1 MDDIIIVD
9 YNPLWPHLFQ
19 QEAIRIRE
27 ALGED
32 LIIRLEHIGSTAVP
46 GLPAKP
52 IIDLLIGV
60 NSIPEARQ
68 TAVPALEAIGY
79 AFWHDDPDPNHLFFV
94 KGLPPNGPRSHH
106 IHIGPAEGSEWD
118 RVLFRDY
125 LRAHPDE
132 AARYAALKQDL
143 AIRYQNDR
151 EAYTDAKG
159 EYIKSVT
166 EKAKLR
172 P

>member
-9 YNPLWPHLFQ
+9 YNPHWPHLFQ
-19 QEAIRIRE
+19 QEAARIRQ

-32 LIIRLEHIGSTAVP
+32 LILRLEHIGSTAVP

-68 TAVPALEAIGY
+68 IAVPALEALGY
-79 AFWHDDPDPNHLFFV
+79 AFWYDDPDPNHLFFV

-106 IHIGPAEGSEWD
+106 IHIVPAEGSEWD

-132 AARYAALKQDL
+132 AARYAALKRDL
-143 AIRYQNDR
+143 ATRFQNDR

-159 EYIKSVT
+159 EYIKSIT
-166 EKAKLR
+166 EKAKSGL
-172 P
+172 